1 MAPADPVVL
10 LAAML
15 VPTFDSRWSLSP
27 ATIAGYLAVIAVC
40 CLVAYV
46 FARFT
51 ERRTDA
57 VRAWMRRLLPA
68 SRARA
73 ADAC

>member
-15 VPTFDSRWSLSP
+15 VPTFESRWSLS
-27 ATIAGYLAVIAVC
+27 LAVIAVC

-51 ERRTDA
+51 ERRT
-57 VRAWMRRLLPA
+57 
-68 SRARA
+68 RARPRSGRCPRR
-73 ADAC
+73 DSNPDL

>member
-15 VPTFDSRWSLSP
+15 VPTFESRWSLS
-27 ATIAGYLAVIAVC
+27 LAVIAVC

-57 VRAWMRRLLPA
+57 AHAWMRRLLPA

-73 ADAC
+73 ADAF

>member
-1 MAPADPVVL
+1 MIVVL
-10 LAAML
+10 LAAAV

-27 ATIAGYLAVIAVC
+27 ATIAGYLAVIAVT

-57 VRAWMRRLLPA
+57 VRAWTRRLLPA
-68 SRARA
+68 ARARA
-73 ADAC
+73 ADAS